1 MRKRNVTILKDKTNN
16 YVTYGDLA
24 LKLVGDSFEDKKY
37 ETPKIKKLTFEKP
50 KTTIVMGCWQQS
62 YSANGGDGC

>member
-1 MRKRNVTILKDKTNN
+1 MKKGKVLLLKEKNNN
-16 YVTYGDLA
+16 YITYGDLA
-24 LKLVGDSFEDKKY
+24 LKSVEETPESKKY
-37 ETPKIKKLTFEKP
+37 ETPKIKKLIFEKP

>member
-1 MRKRNVTILKDKTNN
+1 MKKGKKTLLKEKNSN

-24 LKLVGDSFEDKKY
+24 LKLVEETSESSEY
-37 ETPKIKKLTFEKP
+37 ETPKIKKLAFEKT